1 MVDGEGKASADG
13 DIRMTVRQRIK
24 RRPVRVFSPFKRAVC
39 DQPERFNMIQLNPM
53 RLYFWS
59 VRK

>member
-1 MVDGEGKASADG
+1 
-13 DIRMTVRQRIK
+13 MTVRQRIK

-39 DQPERFNMIQLNPM
+39 DQPDRFNMIQFSLM

-59 VRK
+59 KPK